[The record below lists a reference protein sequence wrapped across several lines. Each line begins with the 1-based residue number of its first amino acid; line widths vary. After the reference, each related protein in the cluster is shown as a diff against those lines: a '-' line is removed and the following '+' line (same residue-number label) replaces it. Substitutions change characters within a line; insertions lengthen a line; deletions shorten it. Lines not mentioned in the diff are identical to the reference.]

1 MKRHY
6 FISDDLDDLAAIE
19 KELESEGVTTPQI
32 HVLSHDDAGVE
43 QHHLN
48 QVEAV
53 LKKDVVRS
61 TEIGAVIGVVASAAV
76 LAVAYFTNITAT
88 VGWIPFIFLA
98 IIVLGFCTWEG
109 GMFGIQEPHHDF
121 RQFQKDLDEGRHV
134 LFVDLDKNQE
144 AILQKVVSAHP
155 RLKMAGEGA
164 ATPRW
169 VVKGQDTFRKA
180 MKTLP

>member
-6 FISDDLDDLAAIE
+6 FISDDLDDLEAIE
-19 KELESEGVTTPQI
+19 NELESQGLTKPQI
-32 HVLSHDDAGVE
+32 HVLSNDDAGVE
-43 QHHLN
+43 NHHLN
-48 QVEAV
+48 EVEAV

-61 TEIGAVIGVVASAAV
+61 TEIGAIIGVAASLAV
-76 LAVAYFTNITAT
+76 LGLAYFSGVTET

-98 IIVLGFCTWEG
+98 IVVLGFCTWEG

-121 RQFQKDLDEGRHV
+121 KRFQSELQQGRHV
-134 LFVDLDKNQE
+134 LFVDLDPNQE
-144 AILQKVVSAHP
+144 AILQKVVDAHP
-155 RLKMAGEGA
+155 RLKNAGEGS

-169 VVKGQDTFRKA
+169 VVKGQDLFKKT

>member
-6 FISDDLDDLAAIE
+6 FISDDLNDLVAIE
-19 KELESEGVTTPQI
+19 KELKNEGVTTPQI

-43 QHHLN
+43 RRNLN
-48 QVEAV
+48 EVEAV
-53 LKKDVVRS
+53 LRKDVVRS
-61 TEIGAVIGVVASAAV
+61 TEIGAVIGLLASAAV
-76 LAVAYFTNITAT
+76 LAIAYFTDITAT

-109 GMFGIQEPHHDF
+109 GMFGIQEPHREF
-121 RQFQKDLDEGRHV
+121 KKFQRDLHEGRHV

-144 AILQKVVSAHP
+144 TILQRVVSAYP
-155 RLKMAGEGA
+155 RLRMAGEGA
-164 ATPRW
+164 AAPRW

-180 MKTLP
+180 MKILP